1 MTKQTK
7 QTIPPF
13 ICVYGNSGIGKTTD
27 MGFAFPHALFIASA
41 GATKS
46 IVSTCGY
53 TPRETHVHTVEEATQ
68 IVQQMADGKI
78 DGSAIVI
85 DDFSYMV
92 EASLSK
98 MQEKYSGWTVY
109 GKLRDEIFHFRRTA
123 REAGITVALN
133 CWLAMPTTLED
144 GSLKRGCP
152 KLPSDYGE
160 NIPAMCDLV
169 LRGDVYK
176 QHRPHPYAYYA
187 DSSVE
192 WVGKDRDGGTPSPAP
207 MNLAEI
213 LRLNGYDVPR
223 LADWQEEKVES
234 ISQLIDNDRK
244 VAKEVYAQLLEKL
257 PDHPHLAYWTIRDA
271 LDRSTLRKAKAKRW
285 SAIKF

>member
-1 MTKQTK
+1 MTK

-68 IVQQMADGKI
+68 VVQQMADGKI

-109 GKLRDEIFHFRRTA
+109 GKLRDEIFSFQKN
-123 REAGITVALN
+123 G
-133 CWLAMPTTLED
+133 
-144 GSLKRGCP
+144 KRGWNYCC
-152 KLPSDYGE
+152 LE
-160 NIPAMCDLV
+160 LLV
-169 LRGDVYK
+169 G
-176 QHRPHPYAYYA
+176 YAYN
-187 DSSVE
+187 
-192 WVGKDRDGGTPSPAP
+192 T
-207 MNLAEI
+207 
-213 LRLNGYDVPR
+213 
-223 LADWQEEKVES
+223 
-234 ISQLIDNDRK
+234 
-244 VAKEVYAQLLEKL
+244 
-257 PDHPHLAYWTIRDA
+257 
-271 LDRSTLRKAKAKRW
+271 
-285 SAIKF
+285 